1 MFTLSS
7 GRMPIWWD
15 ARGLVRD
22 TRQGVR
28 HVCIATM
35 PKKTEN
41 LPLLASGGVAACD
54 GRFLSRPF
62 FAADCACLRWLGEAR
77 LPNRRPAHRETLGSV
92 PIRSNL
98 FGLFHRCSLSHD
110 TICIVRTWKT
120 RLSMDPVTYDRYGIP
135 LNAKKHAGPTSWSPH
150 ANHGRCEFEFLS

>member
-1 MFTLSS
+1 
-7 GRMPIWWD
+7 MPIWWD

-54 GRFLSRPF
+54 GRFLSRAF
-62 FAADCACLRWLGEAR
+62 FAADCAGLRW
-77 LPNRRPAHRETLGSV
+77 H
-92 PIRSNL
+92 
-98 FGLFHRCSLSHD
+98 
-110 TICIVRTWKT
+110 
-120 RLSMDPVTYDRYGIP
+120 GIP
-135 LNAKKHAGPTSWSPH
+135 LNAKKTRRSDIL
-150 ANHGRCEFEFLS
+150 EFPAQIMVGVSLNF